1 MNGSCC
7 ALDILD
13 CSFPR
18 FLLRREDGL
27 NVLVVEELSELLGGE
42 GFGRVSYHDL
52 RLGVV
57 REPINCE
64 GCNHVFSVF
73 GLLGHVNGSKL
84 GGQVDHQEELGL
96 QLGAGD
102 VPQRCPC
109 KPCRAGESTQVE
121 SGQSWFRPSVVIH
134 MPGT

>member
-1 MNGSCC
+1 MNGCC

-13 CSFPR
+13 CSFNHSMSPR
-18 FLLRREDGL
+18 FLLRRDDGL
-27 NVLVVEELSELLGGE
+27 NVLVIEELSEVVGGE

-57 REPINCE
+57 HEPTNCE

-73 GLLGHVNGSKL
+73 GLLGHVVVDLDLDNGSEL

-96 QLGAGD
+96 
-102 VPQRCPC
+102 
-109 KPCRAGESTQVE
+109 
-121 SGQSWFRPSVVIH
+121 
-134 MPGT
+134 